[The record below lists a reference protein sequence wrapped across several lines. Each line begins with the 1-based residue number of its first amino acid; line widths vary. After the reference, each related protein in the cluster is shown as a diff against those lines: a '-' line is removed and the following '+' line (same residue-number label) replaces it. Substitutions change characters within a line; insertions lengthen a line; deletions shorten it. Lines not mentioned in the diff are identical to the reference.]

1 MRAFRHARH
10 GRATG
15 DGGFTL
21 IEVIVSLVLLSLI
34 MSAVTTLFIRSQK
47 SSVGL
52 QDRQA
57 AVPVATQAMDIART
71 IPAARDSAGNSSLV
85 GGRTQ
90 AAVTAQ
96 WASVAGLPGVDLS
109 DTYATWDTTA
119 TAGSTPVLPLATTV
133 LISGKAYDV
142 KSLVGVCYRA
152 DVDSDCL
159 KLSGQATPPATTP
172 AGQVL
177 LYRVIIV
184 VSFKT
189 PDGGCASGCTYVT
202 STLIDPSADPTFNTN
217 DASIPPPV
225 AVGDSVTIDAASP
238 GAVLGINVLSNDSGT
253 FTTYPVVIAIPPG
266 KGSVTVGGTG
276 VVTYTANS
284 GASGTD
290 YFTYYLRDVAGT
302 KSAAATVSI
311 TINPRAGADGF
322 TTGQGKSVTYNLKG
336 NDVGT
341 FPTTGTTCIT
351 ITSPPA
357 HGAVS
362 LGTCGSVTYTPSGSY
377 SGTDSF
383 RYVITDTSALDSN
396 EVTATVTVYP
406 PPTAVNDS
414 VVVNSGTTTGIAVQ
428 GNDVTPAGSA
438 TTSIVSGPANGS
450 ASVSGANIN
459 YTAPSTFSG
468 TTSFTYKLTDVYGN
482 SSSTA
487 TVTVVVKPTATNLP
501 SSGTG
506 VGKSVGTTVSGY
518 VKGSFSGTYV
528 SAVSSAGGTVTASG
542 GNLTYTPKPGYSG
555 SDTITYTVTD
565 TSGQKASATWVVTVA
580 AAPNAAN
587 DSVSMPGG
595 STGSIN
601 VTANDSV
608 PGGVASVA
616 VISGPTSGSAT
627 VSGINVNY
635 TPAAGFS
642 GTATFTYRVTDTY
655 GNSDTAT
662 VTVNVTKPAAPS
674 GSPDSVTVQRNKTI
688 NIDVLANDS
697 YPGGV
702 STITIV
708 TPPGSG
714 TATVQG
720 SGTGAYIQFKAAN
733 NGTDRWLEYTI
744 TDTYGQTSA
753 PIRVTLVVT

>member
-71 IPAARDSAGNSSLV
+71 IPAVRDSAGNSSLV

-119 TAGSTPVLPLATTV
+119 TSGSTPVLPLATTV

-142 KSLVGVCYRA
+142 QSLVGICYRA
-152 DVDSDCL
+152 DVDSDCV
-159 KLSGQATPPATTP
+159 KLSGQSTPPATTP
-172 AGQVL
+172 AGQVA

-189 PDGGCASGCTYVT
+189 PDGGCVGGCTYVT
-202 STLIDPSADPTFNTN
+202 STLIDPSVDPTFNTN
-217 DASIPPPV
+217 NVSIPPPV
-225 AVGDSVTIDAASP
+225 AVGDSVNIDAASP
-238 GAVLGINVLSNDSGT
+238 GAVVGINVLNNDSGT

-341 FPTTGTTCIT
+341 FPTSGSSCIT
-351 ITSPPA
+351 ITSPPS

-362 LGTCGSVTYTPSGSY
+362 LGTCGSVTYTPSGGY

-487 TVTVVVKPTATNLP
+487 TVTVVVKPVASPLP
-501 SSGTG
+501 SAGTG
-506 VGKSVGTTVSGY
+506 IGMSVSSASVSGY
-518 VKGSFSGTYV
+518 VKGSFSGSYA
-528 SAVSSAGGTVTASG
+528 SAVSAAGSSVSFSG
-542 GNLTYTPKPGYSG
+542 GRLVYVPKPGYSG
-555 SDTITYTVTD
+555 NDTVTYTVTD
-565 TSGQKASATWVVTVA
+565 TSGQSASSTWSVSVA
-580 AAPNAAN
+580 AAPNAVN
-587 DSVSMPGG
+587 DSVSVPGG

-616 VISGPTSGSAT
+616 VTSGPTSGSAT

-635 TPAAGFS
+635 TPAPGFS
-642 GTATFTYRVTDTY
+642 GNATFTYRVTDTY

-662 VTVNVTKPAAPS
+662 VTVNVTKPAPPTGVADN
-674 GSPDSVTVQRNKTI
+674 GGTVRRNK
-688 NIDVLANDS
+688 S
-697 YPGGV
+697 V
-702 STITIV
+702 SHRR
-708 TPPGSG
+708 PR
-714 TATVQG
+714 Q
-720 SGTGAYIQFKAAN
+720 
-733 NGTDRWLEYTI
+733 
-744 TDTYGQTSA
+744 
-753 PIRVTLVVT
+753 